1 MFSSRWPSP
10 SLGGQE
16 VGIVIKDFPDEVI
29 FKHRH
34 EGYGVSQARKVRR
47 ITENSCRENSREKC

>member
-1 MFSSRWPSP
+1 MP